1 MKISTPI
8 YIYIFFFIKN
18 NNDNDFKYN
27 DNNNNNNDNN
37 SNLHL
42 TKNSVW
48 ITITEVN
55 TVLKPTLSELKTKKT
70 HIINQR

>member
-1 MKISTPI
+1 MSSVETEDL
-8 YIYIFFFIKN
+8 
-18 NNDNDFKYN
+18 NDY
-27 DNNNNNNDNN
+27 N

-55 TVLKPTLSELKTKKT
+55 TVLKPTLSELKQKKLT
-70 HIINQR
+70 SLIKGK